1 MLVVG
6 LLSTKQEVDEIKYI
20 AKLCNIE
27 DRIHFI
33 VRMQKLKELMKKE
46 NQNNQE

>member
-6 LLSTKQEVDEIKYI
+6 LLSTKQEVEEIKYI
-20 AKLCNIE
+20 AKICSLE

-33 VRMQKLKELMKKE
+33 VRMQKLKELLKKE
-46 NQNNQE
+46 EELG

>member
-6 LLSTKQEVDEIKYI
+6 LLSTKQEVDEIKHI
-20 AKLCNIE
+20 AKVCSLE

-33 VRMQKLKELMKKE
+33 VRMQKLKEILKKE
-46 NQNNQE
+46 EELG

>member
-6 LLSTKQEVDEIKYI
+6 LLSNEKEALEIKNI
-20 AKLCNIE
+20 AKICALE

-33 VRMQKLKELMKKE
+33 VRTQKIKDLLKKE
-46 NQNNQE
+46 DKLF

>member
-6 LLSTKQEVDEIKYI
+6 LLSTEEEAKEIQFI
-20 AKLCNIE
+20 AKVATLE

-33 VRMQKLKELMKKE
+33 VKYDKLKRVSKE
-46 NQNNQE
+46 QR